1 LATVH
6 FSVLLF
12 HSPVPTAA
20 YTLSLHDALPISLTY
35 YDQVDDEDESET
47 SHMLNLAGDYQ
58 LSPKTTLNA
67 SAQAGFEWETE
78 EESTNFFELDAA
90 RDPLFNY
97 RRLTVEDQEGWNAD
111 FRLGLTHNLAG
122 VATRRASGGFGG
134 GRGGFRGGFGGRGGG
149 PPSGAGGNGASH
161 TISMEARFDASANN
175 DEEL

>member
-78 EESTNFFELDAA
+78 EESTNFLD
-90 RDPLFNY
+90 RKST
-97 RRLTVEDQEGWNAD
+97 RLN
-111 FRLGLTHNLAG
+111 
-122 VATRRASGGFGG
+122 S
-134 GRGGFRGGFGGRGGG
+134 
-149 PPSGAGGNGASH
+149 SH
-161 TISMEARFDASANN
+161 VKISYAVFCLKKKNKANTN
-175 DEEL
+175 